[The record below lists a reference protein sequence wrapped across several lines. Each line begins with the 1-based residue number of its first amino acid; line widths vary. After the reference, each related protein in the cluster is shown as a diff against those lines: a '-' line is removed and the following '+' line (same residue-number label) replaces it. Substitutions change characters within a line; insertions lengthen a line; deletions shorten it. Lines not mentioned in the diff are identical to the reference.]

1 MARLPRTG
9 TGLAGLRL
17 LLLLQIFQ
25 GLSSGRNP
33 LSHAGPITLSSFCRS
48 GDPGRWPIVT
58 QAEKLHVVPRVR
70 RMRTAADWPRGPVAA
85 TAAVRLARR
94 LEPSTC
100 TCTPSRLKSAAS
112 ASYASSVTA
121 AQPEQRLRSGR
132 HPSQSQERCHWER
145 PQRTSLAVWLDR
157 PSWEGSHL
165 TVWPAS
171 TSKVSSSRPPPGS
184 LLRRHSTSGV
194 ACPGSPVA
202 DLDSRS
208 LVPRPQLKVHVK
220 TIGRTH
226 RSDSTVRSRCTH
238 DRQAPASRHAT
249 PSLVRLLSP
258 ASHTSCSLA
267 V

>member
-1 MARLPRTG
+1 MGAASEDISCR
-9 TGLAGLRL
+9 LAGSSVLGRFASDRL
-17 LLLLQIFQ
+17 ASQQMPQHFSLPWLVAF
-25 GLSSGRNP
+25 
-33 LSHAGPITLSSFCRS
+33 
-48 GDPGRWPIVT
+48 V
-58 QAEKLHVVPRVR
+58 
-70 RMRTAADWPRGPVAA
+70 PVALCHNPGA
-85 TAAVRLARR
+85 CRAPRHLNRR
-94 LEPSTC
+94 PL
-100 TCTPSRLKSAAS
+100 
-112 ASYASSVTA
+112 Y
-121 AQPEQRLRSGR
+121 
-132 HPSQSQERCHWER
+132 
-145 PQRTSLAVWLDR
+145 
-157 PSWEGSHL
+157 
-165 TVWPAS
+165 S

-194 ACPGSPVA
+194 ACPGSPAA